1 MSAQADSARLG
12 GRPLGGPPPGRDR
25 HASNAGVRVPAVQI
39 LVPTVTGT
47 VTVTVTVELAKTQ
60 LPVTQAGSELELEE

>member
-39 LVPTVTGT
+39 LVPTGT
-47 VTVTVTVELAKTQ
+47 VTVTVTVALAKTQ

>member
-39 LVPTVTGT
+39 LSSSPHWHRGTGRG
-47 VTVTVTVELAKTQ
+47 AKTQ

>member
-1 MSAQADSARLG
+1 MTHYDTDIIAYNSVIIVTRFADA
-12 GRPLGGPPPGRDR
+12 
-25 HASNAGVRVPAVQI
+25 AVQI

-47 VTVTVTVELAKTQ
+47 VVTVTVTVALAKTQ